1 MINRSL
7 LLFVVTVYTCFQQI
21 AAQIPIASFQT
32 NPLSVSGVV
41 TICQGNTITFT
52 SNSTNVLPGS
62 TYSWSFGTG
71 STPATANT
79 VGPHVVQYN
88 TATIG
93 TTVTLTVT
101 NPNGLSNSTS
111 KTVVVNASPVS
122 NLILANTGASF
133 GTTTV
138 NGITLFKR
146 CVSQNTTSTNF
157 LWNVSS
163 IPGTTQTFNWGDAS
177 PNGTQANIV
186 AGQISHTYG
195 LGAFTLIH
203 TLTNAAGCQ
212 TVKQYYIFNGDAPTI
227 NVSGSGQ
234 TTCLPYPYEIDILS
248 NNIPGTQY
256 TVSFT
261 DGTPSSIFS
270 TINDTTIS
278 HIFNTSSCGQSYPVG
293 PIIINNAFSSTIVAQ
308 NACGTTFATVGPI
321 TISTGTDA
329 QFSYSPASP
338 ICVNEDVSFSNTS
351 SSGESVSNNGCSNAY
366 GHYWS
371 IQETTGY
378 TVPFGTLGSNN
389 GNINGSYDYTTWTNG
404 SDSLVINFNVPGVY
418 HVWMYTGNTC
428 GMDSIMQLVTINPT
442 GTVLAIPLVQTICS
456 GEFFNPIT
464 FTSTIPGY
472 TVTWNLDDSTNV
484 GGFNGQSGT
493 GITSTTVTPMML
505 TNSTNAVATIQLS
518 AGVGCTNSAPTEVT
532 INVNPVGNVQ
542 ANPNQAY
549 VCSGNSTSI
558 QLSSNLPT
566 ATFTWQTTAPL
577 TISGESNGSGS
588 LINQTLT
595 NSGNTLDTVF
605 YTIYV
610 GGVQCP
616 GDSIVVPVVVQ
627 PTLGMNTAQDFT
639 VCPGTIINPTDYITS
654 PIGATLTWT
663 NTNPSIGIPASGS
676 GQVPTWSASSNTT
689 TSSISGNITMTA
701 VLNSACPGVTD
712 QFTVTINPVGTVDLS
727 TEDTLICSG
736 QSVDV
741 SYTSN
746 LQNMSVVWN
755 HISPSTISGATNGS
769 SNSGTVTDVLVNSGN
784 TIDTVI
790 YYFVPTGVSCLSDT
804 LFLSVA
810 VQPQIT
816 MNQIADI
823 TVCAGTSINPSDYVT
838 SPAGGVISWTNSN
851 VNIGLAASANGQI
864 PTWTAAVNNTGGSI
878 SGTITATAQL
888 NGCTGVQDD
897 FVVNINP
904 TPGFQFTTN
913 PAGGLSCISPTA
925 QINGVL
931 QPANCSISWVGPGI
945 VSGAQTPSVTVN
957 AAGSYIV
964 TVTNP
969 TTGCINIDTVIMDAP
984 NIVQITG
991 VVLSDVQCYGGTDGA
1006 INLSTNQ
1013 QGSLTYAWTP
1023 NVGSTN
1029 SIANLSAGT
1038 YSVIITNDDQ
1048 CTADTTLIIQE
1059 PSPISIELVST
1070 VISQCGEANG
1080 SLQVSAQGGSG
1091 SFTYAWNNGGN
1102 GAVLENIDKG
1112 TYVLTVTDQQNCT
1125 LSDTFSI
1132 DCNPLIPIVVPQFLS
1147 PNNDGKNDQWIFG
1160 NTAQYPEIK
1169 VWVYNRWGN
1178 IVYQSDVYQNDWNGW
1193 FTEGRQVDGPL
1204 PAATYFYV
1212 IDTMKKSQDL
1222 IKGYIEIQP

>member
-1 MINRSL
+1 MIFRLSFL
-7 LLFVVTVYTCFQQI
+7 LLFFVCISSQI
-21 AAQIPIASFQT
+21 IHAQTPTSSFQS
-32 NPLSVSGVV
+32 NPSLNAGVI
-41 TICQGNTITFT
+41 TICQGQFITFT
-52 SNSTNVLPGS
+52 NASTNVLPGA
-62 TYSWSFGTG
+62 TYSWSFGAG
-71 STPATANT
+71 SNPVNASSI
-79 VGPHVVQYN
+79 GPHTVQYSLPS
-88 TATIG
+88 AG

-101 NPNGLSNSTS
+101 NPNGLSNSSS
-111 KTVVVNASPVS
+111 KTIVVNATPVS
-122 NLILANTGASF
+122 NLVLANTGASF
-133 GTTTV
+133 GTTTA

-157 LWNVSS
+157 LWNVTSV
-163 IPGTTQTFNWGDAS
+163 PGTTQTFNWGDTS

-195 LGAFTLIH
+195 LGAYTLTH

-293 PIIINNAFSSTIVAQ
+293 PIVINNAFSSTIVAQ

-321 TISTGTDA
+321 TISTGSDA
-329 QFSYSPASP
+329 QFTYTPASP

-351 SSGESVSNNGCSNAY
+351 SSGESVSNNGCTNAY

-371 IQETTGY
+371 IEETTGY
-378 TVPFGTLGSNN
+378 TVPFGSLGSNN
-389 GNINGSYDYTTWTNG
+389 GNINGNYDYTTWTNG
-404 SDSLVINFNVPGVY
+404 TDSLVVNFNVPGVY

-442 GTVLAIPLVQTICS
+442 GSVLANPSVQSICS
-456 GEFFNPIT
+456 GQYFTTVN
-464 FTSTIPGY
+464 FTSTVPGY
-472 TVTWNLDDSTNV
+472 TVTWNLDDSTDV
-484 GGFNGQSGT
+484 SGFNSLTGSGVD
-493 GITSTTVTPMML
+493 ISSVTPMLL
-505 TNSTNAVATIQLS
+505 TNTTNSVASVELS
-518 AGVGCTNSAPTEVT
+518 ASVGCTNSVPTQVT
-532 INVNPVGNVQ
+532 IYVNPIGNVQ
-542 ANPNQAY
+542 ANPNQDY

-558 QLSSNLPT
+558 QLSSNLPS
-566 ATFTWQTTAPL
+566 ATFTWQATAPT
-577 TISGESNGSGS
+577 TITGASNGSGS
-588 LINQTLT
+588 VINQTLS

-627 PTLGMNTAQDFT
+627 PTLGMNTVQDLT
-639 VCPGTIINPTDYITS
+639 VCPGTIINPADYITS

-676 GQVPTWSASSNTT
+676 GQIPTWSASSNTT
-689 TSSISGNITMTA
+689 TTSISGNITVTA
-701 VLNSACPGVTD
+701 VLNTACPGVTD

-727 TEDTLICSG
+727 TIDTLICSG
-736 QSVDV
+736 ESVDV
-741 SYTSN
+741 TYTSN
-746 LQNMSVVWN
+746 LTNMSIVWN
-755 HISPSTISGATNGS
+755 HVSPTTISGAANGS

-784 TIDTVI
+784 SIDTVI

-816 MNQIADI
+816 MNQLADV
-823 TVCAGTSINPSDYVT
+823 TVCAGTSINPTDYVT

-851 VNIGLAASANGQI
+851 VNIGLAASGSGQI
-864 PTWTAAVNNTGGSI
+864 PTWIAAANNSSSVI

-888 NGCTGVQDD
+888 NGCIGVQDD
-897 FVVNINP
+897 FVVIINP

-913 PAGGLSCISPTA
+913 PLGGLSCVSPTA
-925 QINGVL
+925 QIIGVI
-931 QPANCSISWVGPGI
+931 QPANCNISWVGPGI
-945 VSGAQTPSVTVN
+945 ISGAQTTSVTVN
-957 AAGSYIV
+957 AAGSYFV
-964 TVTNP
+964 TVTNQ
-969 TTGCINIDTVIMDAP
+969 TTGCLNIDTVIMDAP
-984 NIVQITG
+984 NLVQITG
-991 VVLSDVQCYGGTDGA
+991 VVLSDVQCYGGSDGE
-1006 INLSTNQ
+1006 IILSTNQ

-1038 YSVIITNDDQ
+1038 YSVVITNDDQ

-1059 PSPISIELVST
+1059 PNPISIELVSS

-1080 SLQVSAQGGSG
+1080 SIQVSAQGGFG
-1091 SFTYAWNNGGN
+1091 SFNYAWNNGGN
-1102 GAVLENIDKG
+1102 GVLLENIDKG
-1112 TYVLTVTDQQNCT
+1112 SYILTVTDQNNCT

-1132 DCNPLIPIVVPQFLS
+1132 DCNPLIPIIVPQFLS
-1147 PNNDGKNDQWIFG
+1147 PNSDGKNDQWIFG
-1160 NTAQYPEIK
+1160 NTAQYPEIQ

-1212 IDTMKKSQDL
+1212 IDTKKKSQDL

>member
-1 MINRSL
+1 MIFRIFYF
-7 LLFVVTVYTCFQQI
+7 LLFFAFISSQNSQ
-21 AAQIPIASFQT
+21 AQTPISSFQS
-32 NPLSVSGVV
+32 NPNGSAGVI
-41 TICQGNTITFT
+41 TICQGQIITFT
-52 SNSTNVLPGS
+52 NTSTNVLSGS
-62 TYSWSFGTG
+62 TYSWVFGTG

-88 TATIG
+88 TATIA

-101 NPNGLSNSTS
+101 NPNGQSNSTS

-122 NLILANTGASF
+122 NLLLANTGASF

-157 LWNVSS
+157 LWNVSA

-177 PNGTQANIV
+177 PNGTQSNIV

-195 LGAFTLIH
+195 LGAYTLTH

-261 DGTPSSIFS
+261 DGTPSSVFS
-270 TINDTTIS
+270 TINDTTIA

-329 QFSYSPASP
+329 QFTYSPASP

-389 GNINGSYDYTTWTNG
+389 GNINGNYDYTTWTNG
-404 SDSLVINFNVPGVY
+404 TDSLVINFNVPGVY

-442 GTVLAIPLVQTICS
+442 GTVLATPLVQTICS
-456 GEFFNPIT
+456 GDFFNPIV
-464 FTSTIPGY
+464 FTSTVPGY
-472 TVTWNLDDSTNV
+472 TVTWNLDDTTNV
-484 GGFNGQSGT
+484 TGFNLSTGS
-493 GITSTTVTPMML
+493 GITNTTVTPMML
-505 TNSTNAVATIQLS
+505 TNTSNTVGVVELS
-518 AGVGCTNSAPTEVT
+518 AGVGCTNSAPTIVT

-542 ANPNQAY
+542 ANPSQAY
-549 VCSGNSTSI
+549 VCSGNNATI
-558 QLSSNLPT
+558 QLISNLQN
-566 ATFTWQTTAPL
+566 ATFTWQAVAPA
-577 TISGESNGSGS
+577 TITGESNGAGS
-588 LINQTLT
+588 TINQTLS

-605 YTIYV
+605 YTIFV

-616 GDSIVVPVVVQ
+616 GDSIVVLVVVQ
-627 PTLGMNTAQDFT
+627 PNLGINAVQDFT

-654 PIGATLTWT
+654 PVGTTLTWT
-663 NTNPSIGIPASGS
+663 NTNAAIGIPTTGS
-676 GQVPTWSASSNTT
+676 GQIPTWSAGSNTGT
-689 TSSISGNITMTA
+689 TNITATITMTA
-701 VLNSACPGVTD
+701 VLNSICPSVQD
-712 QFTVTINPVGTVDLS
+712 QFTVTINPIGTVDLS

-736 QSVDV
+736 QSVNI

-746 LQNMSVVWN
+746 ISNMSIVWN
-755 HISPSTISGATNGS
+755 NISPTTITGASSGSAN
-769 SNSGTVTDVLVNSGN
+769 NGTVTDVLVNTGN

-790 YYFVPTGVSCLSDT
+790 YYFVPTGISCLADT
-804 LFLSVA
+804 VFLTVA

-816 MNQIADI
+816 MNQVADI
-823 TVCAGTSINPSDYVT
+823 TVCAGTSINPADYVT
-838 SPAGGVISWTNSN
+838 SPIGGVISWTNSN
-851 VNIGLAASANGQI
+851 VNIGLAVSGNGQI
-864 PTWTAAVNNTGGSI
+864 PNWTAGLNNTGSSI
-878 SGTITATAQL
+878 SGTITATAEL
-888 NGCTGVQDD
+888 NGCTGVQDE
-897 FVVNINP
+897 FVVTINP
-904 TPGFQFTTN
+904 SPGFQFTTI
-913 PAGGLSCISPTA
+913 PSGGLSCVSPTA
-925 QINGVL
+925 QISGTI
-931 QPANCSISWVGPGI
+931 QPANCSVSWVGPGI
-945 VSGAQTPSVTVN
+945 VSGAQTTTITVN
-957 AAGSYIV
+957 ASGSYIV
-964 TVTNP
+964 TITNP
-969 TTGCINIDTVIMDAP
+969 TTGCVNLDTVIMDAP
-984 NIVQITG
+984 NIVEITS
-991 VVLSDVQCYGGTDGA
+991 VVLTNVLCYGGSDGA
-1006 INLSTNQ
+1006 INLTTNQ
-1013 QGSLTYAWTP
+1013 QGPLTYAWIP

-1029 SIANLSAGT
+1029 VLSNLSAGS
-1038 YSVIITNDDQ
+1038 YSVLITNDDQ
-1048 CTADTTLIIQE
+1048 CSADTTWVITE
-1059 PSPISIELVST
+1059 PQPIEIDLVSSL
-1070 VISQCGEANG
+1070 ISQCGEANG
-1080 SLQVSAQGGSG
+1080 QLDVSV
-1091 SFTYAWNNGGN
+1091 NGGTGSYTYSWSN
-1102 GAVLENIDKG
+1102 GQNTQDLLAVDKG
-1112 TYVLTVTDQQNCT
+1112 NYILTVTDANNCE
-1125 LSDTFSI
+1125 LIDTFAV
-1132 DCNPLIPIVVPQFLS
+1132 DCTPLIPIVVPQFLS
-1147 PNNDGKNDQWIFG
+1147 PNSDGKNDQWIFG
-1160 NTAQYPEIK
+1160 NTAQYPEIQ

-1178 IVYQSDVYQNDWNGW
+1178 IVYQSEVYQGDWNGW
-1193 FTEGRQVDGPL
+1193 YTEGRQVDGPL

-1212 IDTMKKSQDL
+1212 IDTKKKSQEL
-1222 IKGYIEIQP
+1222 IKGYLEIQP

>member
-1 MINRSL
+1 MIMRSL
-7 LLFVVTVYTCFQQI
+7 FLFVVTAFTCFQQI
-21 AAQIPIASFQT
+21 AAQTPVASFQT
-32 NPLSVSGVV
+32 NPIPVSGVI
-41 TICQGNTITFT
+41 TICQGNTITFS
-52 SNSTNVLPGS
+52 SNSTNVFPGS
-62 TYSWSFGTG
+62 TFSWVFGTG
-71 STPATANT
+71 ATPATANT

-88 TATIG
+88 TATAG

-101 NPNGLSNSTS
+101 NPNGQSNSMS
-111 KTVVVNASPVS
+111 KTVVVNATPVS

-157 LWNVSS
+157 LWNVST

-177 PNGTQANIV
+177 PNGTQVNII

-195 LGAFTLIH
+195 LGAYTLTH

-212 TVKQYYIFNGDAPTI
+212 TIKQYYIFNGDAPTI
-227 NVSGSGQ
+227 SVSGSGQ
-234 TTCLPYPYEIDILS
+234 TTCLPYPYEIGILS

-270 TINDTTIS
+270 TVNDTTIS

-321 TISTGTDA
+321 TISTGSDA
-329 QFSYSPASP
+329 QFTYTPASP

-351 SSGESVSNNGCSNAY
+351 SPGESVSNSGCTNAY

-378 TVPFGTLGSNN
+378 TIPYGSLGSNN
-389 GNINGSYDYTTWTNG
+389 GNINGNYDYTTWTNG
-404 SDSLVINFNVPGVY
+404 TDSLVINFNVPGVY

-442 GTVLAIPLVQTICS
+442 GTVLATPLVQTICS
-456 GEFFNPIT
+456 GEFFNPII

-484 GGFNGQSGT
+484 GGFNSLTGT
-493 GITSTTVTPMML
+493 GVTITTVTPTIL
-505 TNSTNAVATIQLS
+505 TNTTNAVASVQLS
-518 AGVGCTNSAPTEVT
+518 ASVGCTNSSPTEVT

-542 ANPNQAY
+542 ANPSQAY
-549 VCSGNSTSI
+549 VCSGNSTNI

-566 ATFTWQTTAPL
+566 ATFTWQTTAPA
-577 TISGESNGSGS
+577 TITGESNGSGS
-588 LINQTLT
+588 TINQTLS

-627 PTLGMNTAQDFT
+627 PTLGMNTVQDFT

-676 GQVPTWSASSNTT
+676 GQIPTWSASSNTT
-689 TSSISGNITMTA
+689 TSSISGNITLTA
-701 VLNSACPGVTD
+701 VLNAACPGVTD

-727 TEDTLICSG
+727 TVDTLICSG
-736 QSVDV
+736 ESVDV

-746 LQNMSVVWN
+746 LTNMSIVWN
-755 HISPSTISGATNGS
+755 HVSPTTISGATNGS
-769 SNSGTVTDVLVNSGN
+769 SNSGTVNDVLVNIGN

-816 MNQIADI
+816 MNQLADV
-823 TVCAGTSINPSDYVT
+823 TVCAGTSINPTDYVT

-851 VNIGLAASANGQI
+851 VNIGLAASGSGQI
-864 PTWTAAVNNTGGSI
+864 PTWTATANNSGSVI
-878 SGTITATAQL
+878 SGIITATAQL
-888 NGCTGVQDD
+888 NGCIGVQDD
-897 FVVNINP
+897 FVVSINP
-904 TPGFQFTTN
+904 SPGFQFTTN
-913 PAGGLSCISPTA
+913 PPGGLSCVSPTA
-925 QINGVL
+925 QIIGVI

-945 VSGAQTPSVTVN
+945 ISGAQTTTVTVN
-957 AAGSYIV
+957 AAGSYFV
-964 TVTNP
+964 TVTDP
-969 TTGCINIDTVIMDAP
+969 ITGCVNIDTVIMDAP
-984 NIVQITG
+984 NLVQITG
-991 VVLSDVQCYGGTDGA
+991 ALLLDVQCKGGSDGE
-1006 INLSTNQ
+1006 IILSTNQ
-1013 QGSLTYAWTP
+1013 QGSLAYEWTP

-1038 YSVIITNDDQ
+1038 YSVVITNDDQ

-1059 PSPISIELVST
+1059 PNLISIDLISS

-1080 SLQVSAQGGSG
+1080 SIQVSAQGGTG
-1091 SFTYAWNNGGN
+1091 SFNFTWSNGGN
-1102 GAVLENIDKG
+1102 GALLENIDKG
-1112 TYVLTVTDQQNCT
+1112 TYILTVTDQQNCT

-1132 DCNPLIPIVVPQFLS
+1132 DCSPLIPITVPQFLS
-1147 PNNDGKNDQWIFG
+1147 PNNDGKNDAWIFG
-1160 NTAQYPEIK
+1160 NTSQYSEIK

-1178 IVYQSDVYQNDWNGW
+1178 IVYQSDLYQNDWNGW